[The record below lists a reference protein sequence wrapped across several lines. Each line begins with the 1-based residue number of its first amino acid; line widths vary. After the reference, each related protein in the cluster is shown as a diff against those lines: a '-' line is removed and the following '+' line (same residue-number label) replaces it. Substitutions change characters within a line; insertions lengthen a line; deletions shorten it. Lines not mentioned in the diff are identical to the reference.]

1 MRSVHLTGLLLAF
14 VVGCTSS
21 SAAPGAGSSPEPA
34 TDTPDAGGGGDD
46 ASTPGEATNPLSM
59 AADAMFEEAANT
71 GTFYGTVILV
81 EHGKTI
87 FQKAYGLADRRI
99 ERANTVD
106 TILRLGSC
114 SKQFVA
120 TGILAL
126 VADGKLAVSDPL
138 SKYFPDYPKENLTKD
153 GIEVTLHHLLSHT
166 SGLPDPRTTDWFT
179 ANLFAAPMAPTD
191 QIAAVSAMPLVKTPG
206 SEFAY
211 TNYNY
216 LLLALVIEKV
226 AGQPYESFLK
236 QRFFYPLGMTDTG
249 TVLSASKASNTAIPY
264 LKQGKAYQS
273 LTEDPTFADPDYTYA
288 FGSGQIFTTVGDLVR
303 WNQGLDD
310 GRILPA
316 AQRDLLFT
324 PNLGDY
330 GYGWLVQ
337 PSSGVDVQWHNGA
350 LPVGFTSMMIR
361 VPSKE
366 RFGAWISNI
375 DYVTTTP
382 LMKSFMQIL
391 TQ

>member
-1 MRSVHLTGLLLAF
+1 MRTVHLTSLVVAF
-14 VVGCTSS
+14 VLGCSSS
-21 SAAPGAGSSPEPA
+21 SAPSAEPSPTPA
-34 TDTPDAGGGGDD
+34 TDTPDAGAPGDD
-46 ASTPGEATNPLSM
+46 ASTPGETANPLST
-59 AADAMFEEAANT
+59 AADALFTEAANA

-87 FQKAYGLADRRI
+87 FQKAYGLADRAT
-99 ERANTVD
+99 ERANTID
-106 TILRLGSC
+106 TILHLGSC

-126 VADGKLAVSDPL
+126 VADGELAVGDPL

-153 GIEVTLHHLLSHT
+153 GVEVTLHHLLSHT
-166 SGLPDPRTTDWFT
+166 SGLPDPRTTDWFA
-179 ANLFAAPMAPTD
+179 ANLFAGPMAPND
-191 QIAAVSAMPLVKTPG
+191 QLAAVSAMPLVKTPG
-206 SEFAY
+206 TEFAY

-226 AGQPYESFLK
+226 TGQPYESFLK
-236 QRFFYPLGMTDTG
+236 QRFFDPLGMTDTG
-249 TVLSASKASNTAIPY
+249 TILPESKRANAAIPY

-273 LTEDPTFADPDYTYA
+273 MTEDPTFADLDYTYA
-288 FGSGQIFTTVGDLVR
+288 FGSGQIFTTIGDLAR
-303 WNQGLDD
+303 WNQAIDD
-310 GRILPA
+310 GRTLPA
-316 AQRDLLFT
+316 AQRTLLFT

-330 GYGWLVQ
+330 GYGWFAQ
-337 PSSGVDVQWHNGA
+337 PSGGVDVQWHTGA

-361 VPSKE
+361 APSKE

-375 DYVTTTP
+375 DYATTTP
-382 LMKSFMQIL
+382 LMKGFMQVL